1 MSRLQREFQIG
12 RPQIAAGLLLLLFA
26 AQCLWVASGRRFSDL
41 EYQYMASGR
50 HAAPGQEFR
59 ITSPATT
66 VVTSVPLRLASAFR
80 QSGSNTLKGIFV
92 IPPAWWVRLPFVIFG
107 LWLGGALWWVAR
119 RLYGNEG
126 GYVALGLY
134 TCSPAMVKIS
144 SNVGPEIILAW
155 SVFGLIYTAI
165 GVSHTVYAPPRKWAP
180 RIVLL
185 GLALGVCLAT
195 QFWAVTV
202 LLLALAFMLYLAPGL
217 RDRVLIV
224 SGGALLIAVA
234 VLLFFRWMTGSFG
247 LGSTA
252 LISPRPTMGLAR
264 GLFFIFADDYVLPVV
279 FSAALIV
286 YGLWGR
292 ARYFGNTAPLI
303 AGFAVVSLFA
313 LVPGIYLWNAS
324 LGLSF
329 CFVFTGGV
337 AADVL
342 ETPAGR
348 AAGWVLA
355 ALLLLKFTVG
365 LTLLGGWMHQN

>member
-1 MSRLQREFQIG
+1 M
-12 RPQIAAGLLLLLFA
+12 LLLLFA
-26 AQCLWVASGRRFSDL
+26 GQCLWVAVGRRYSDL

-50 HAAPGQEFR
+50 HAAPGQEFL

-66 VVTSVPLRLASAFR
+66 AVVNVPLRLASAFR
-80 QSGSNTLKGIFV
+80 HSGPVALKSMFV
-92 IPPAWWVRLPFVIFG
+92 IPPAWWVRLPFVAFG
-107 LWLGGALWWVAR
+107 MWLGGALWWVAR
-119 RLYGNEG
+119 RLFGNEG

-134 TCSPAMVKIS
+134 CFSPAMVEIS

-180 RIVLL
+180 RILLL
-185 GLALGVCLAT
+185 GLALGICVAT
-195 QFWAVTV
+195 QFWAVTM
-202 LLLALAFMLYLAPGL
+202 LLVAMAFMLYLAPGL

-224 SGGALLIAVA
+224 SGGASIIAVA
-234 VLLFFRWMTGSFG
+234 VLFSFRWMTGSFG
-247 LGSTA
+247 LGSMA
-252 LISPRPTMGLAR
+252 LISPRLTMGLAR
-264 GLFFIFADDYVLPVV
+264 GLLFMFADDYLLPVA
-279 FSAALIV
+279 FSAAVVV
-286 YGLWGR
+286 YCLWER

-313 LVPGIYLWNAS
+313 LVPGIYMWNAA

-342 ETPAGR
+342 ETPVGR
-348 AAGWVLA
+348 AARWGLA
-355 ALLLLKFTVG
+355 AFLLLKFALG
-365 LTLLGGWMHQN
+365 LALLNGWMHQN